1 MAYLLVRLVQK
12 LLIDLPPK
20 ILFNSLICRLEAE
33 VRAGCIEDDA
43 ELAEQV
49 RQQSEAL
56 DATKKVTMNTSNFGF
71 DI

>member
-1 MAYLLVRLVQK
+1 MAYLIVSFVQN
-12 LLIDLPPK
+12 LIIDLPPK
-20 ILFNSLICRLEAE
+20 IQIIFFDFRLEAE

-56 DATKKVTMNTSNFGF
+56 DATKKVIFL
-71 DI
+71 

>member
-1 MAYLLVRLVQK
+1 MVS
-12 LLIDLPPK
+12 
-20 ILFNSLICRLEAE
+20 FRLEAE

-56 DATKKVTMNTSNFGF
+56 DATKKVTMNNFDFLQQFPLPKKSTRMIMQPTPASNYM
-71 DI
+71 

>member
-1 MAYLLVRLVQK
+1 MVS
-12 LLIDLPPK
+12 
-20 ILFNSLICRLEAE
+20 FRLEAE

-56 DATKKVTMNTSNFGF
+56 DATKKVTMNNLIFTTISSSNTVETGYC
-71 DI
+71 DYLGPGPK

>member
-1 MAYLLVRLVQK
+1 MVS
-12 LLIDLPPK
+12 
-20 ILFNSLICRLEAE
+20 FRLEAE

-56 DATKKVTMNTSNFGF
+56 DATKKVLINIFYF